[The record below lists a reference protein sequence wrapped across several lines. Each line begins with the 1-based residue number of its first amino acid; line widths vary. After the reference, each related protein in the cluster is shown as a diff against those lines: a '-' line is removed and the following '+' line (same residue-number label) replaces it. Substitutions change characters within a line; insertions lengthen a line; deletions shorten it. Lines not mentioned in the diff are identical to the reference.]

1 MYVCYS
7 LNRSKAVI
15 DTQLL
20 GILGHLLLRR
30 QALLSGV
37 GLIGRG
43 DRLDPTLNL
52 LSRTVVDIEGQLVV
66 QIAELMDAGAVG
78 PGNVLDILSQNFAV
92 GVVGTGGSASAMP
105 SRPPSC
111 AIAAQTPVRRS
122 VKPFSFAS
130 SVFM

>member
-7 LNRSKAVI
+7 LNRSEAVI

-92 GVVGTGGSASAMP
+92 GVVGTGGSTVSNAQ
-105 SRPPSC
+105 R
-111 AIAAQTPVRRS
+111 AA
-122 VKPFSFAS
+122 
-130 SVFM
+130 FMQR